1 MNSSVLWM
9 FLGPLWKE
17 AASQRFNTQTRSGP
31 YYRNP
36 CKQTHLNRS
45 LFSKRK
51 SSQCIWMSSHNC
63 SWASRIPALGRSG
76 TIVSASLACSFHCSP
91 FQLWLH
97 SFLSSL
103 NQVALFD
110 TSIEFPKVRSLPK
123 IALPT
128 AKILHLLKKKKKLRR
143 AKVHTIIFLKQ

>member
-1 MNSSVLWM
+1 MNSSVLKV

-17 AASQRFNTQTRSGP
+17 AASQRFNTQTWSGP
-31 YYRNP
+31 YNRNP

-45 LFSKRK
+45 LFSKSN
-51 SSQCIWMSSHNC
+51 SSQCIWMSCYNC
-63 SWASRIPALGRSG
+63 SWASRMPALGRSG
-76 TIVSASLACSFHCSP
+76 TKACVSLACSFHCFP

-97 SFLSSL
+97 SFRSSL

-128 AKILHLLKKKKKLRR
+128 AESLHVLKKHLPR
-143 AKVHTIIFLKQ
+143 AKVHTIIFF